1 MVSRRI
7 ASVENY
13 YYNVNRRWQR
23 QKGAASLNA
32 VTRII
37 VDESANPEFPTF
49 NWTAIWRGTRSI
61 GVSSSVYQSERDAG
75 IGVSRFTGKLGSR
88 RAAWHGACES
98 PQKNKKRA
106 EGRRSLAAG
115 QPFYFYTRSPVSFLA
130 VFYPRSPF
138 SPAFARNK
146 FINKRAG
153 DPRPLQGA
161 PAEIE
166 RVENNRARRD
176 ANQPRETIF
185 RSSPPVPS
193 APFLASFTDLS
204 TIDVI
209 VTCTRQSLTSQTAP
223 FFFFFFFLSIK
234 HTKLAREGTIYFGD
248 FLFLW

>member
-1 MVSRRI
+1 M
-7 ASVENY
+7 
-13 YYNVNRRWQR
+13 
-23 QKGAASLNA
+23 
-32 VTRII
+32 
-37 VDESANPEFPTF
+37 
-49 NWTAIWRGTRSI
+49 
-61 GVSSSVYQSERDAG
+61 G

-193 APFLASFTDLS
+193 ESFPRFIHRPLDDRRDRNLYARIS
-204 TIDVI
+204 YKPIGPP
-209 VTCTRQSLTSQTAP
+209 L
-223 FFFFFFFLSIK
+223 FFINKAYKTGS
-234 HTKLAREGTIYFGD
+234 
-248 FLFLW
+248 